1 MFQKVL
7 IANRGEIAC
16 RIASTLHELGIR
28 SVAVY
33 SEADRGALH
42 TRLTDEAW
50 PIGPAEPRA
59 SYLNIEALLEAAKKS
74 GAQAVHPGYGFLAE
88 NATFAE
94 AVERAGLTF
103 IGPTADQI
111 RAMGDKR
118 AARTLAE
125 KAKVPVVPG
134 AEGDDPKSLT
144 KAAAAIGYPVM
155 VKAALGGGGKG
166 MRAVHDAA
174 DLAEA
179 LDSARRVATS
189 AFGDGTV
196 YLEKQ
201 IERPRHVEVQV
212 LGDGNGNAVHL
223 FERECSLQRR
233 HQKVIEESPS
243 PAVDDTLRERL
254 TFAAVALAQAVKYR
268 GAGTIEFLVDG
279 RNFYF
284 LEMNTR
290 LQVEHP
296 VTELVT
302 GFDLVRAQ
310 IVVAAEGRLPWT
322 QHEVRLNGHAIEAR
336 VYAEDPAR
344 GFLPQSGT
352 LARLRW
358 PHGAFLRVDR
368 GEDHRARTRPR
379 ARAHPADRR
388 ARRHARPRRG
398 HEPAV
403 PARAGARSRRAE
415 RRVRHRMD
423 RARVPG
429 RLRSDRAGAG
439 ARAGGG
445 RRRARRTARPRDS
458 RTAGRQR
465 QRRRRCAGRRSV
477 HHARGVASAGARL
490 MRARYR
496 DGSRS
501 RAVEVTP
508 EGGGAYRVTID
519 DASLTLSAEA
529 LDDGRMRITGP
540 DGVTVVEVTAVGSQR
555 FVRLGAMDFVL
566 EREAGGR
573 KRDGA
578 GSAGT
583 LEAPMPGV
591 VTRVL
596 VKAGDAVEKGQP
608 LIAIEA
614 MKMEHVIRAPR
625 AGRVAKVAAAQ
636 GEMVKGGVAL
646 VEMEDA

>member
-42 TRLTDEAW
+42 TRLADEAW

-88 NATFAE
+88 NAAFAE

-134 AEGDDPKSLT
+134 AEGDDPKALA
-144 KAAAAIGYPVM
+144 KAAAAMGYPVM

-166 MRAVHDAA
+166 MRAVHDPA

-196 YLEKQ
+196 YLEKR

-212 LGDGNGNAVHL
+212 LGDGKGDAIHL

-243 PAVDDTLRERL
+243 PGVDDALRERL

-279 RNFYF
+279 RNFFF

-310 IVVAAEGRLPWT
+310 IVVAAEGRLPWA

-352 LARLRW
+352 LVRLRW
-358 PHGAFLRVDR
+358 PHGAFVRVDR
-368 GEDHRARTRPR
+368 G
-379 ARAHPADRR
+379 
-388 ARRHARPRRG
+388 
-398 HEPAV
+398 
-403 PARAGARSRRAE
+403 
-415 RRVRHRMD
+415 
-423 RARVPG
+423 
-429 RLRSDRAGAG
+429 
-439 ARAGGG
+439 
-445 RRRARRTARPRDS
+445 
-458 RTAGRQR
+458 
-465 QRRRRCAGRRSV
+465 
-477 HHARGVASAGARL
+477 
-490 MRARYR
+490 
-496 DGSRS
+496 
-501 RAVEVTP
+501 VE
-508 EGGGAYRVTID
+508 
-519 DASLTLSAEA
+519 
-529 LDDGRMRITGP
+529 
-540 DGVTVVEVTAVGSQR
+540 
-555 FVRLGAMDFVL
+555 
-566 EREAGGR
+566 
-573 KRDGA
+573 
-578 GSAGT
+578 
-583 LEAPMPGV
+583 
-591 VTRVL
+591 
-596 VKAGDAVEKGQP
+596 AGDAVTVHYDPMLAKI
-608 LIAIEA
+608 IAHGPERAIALTRLTGALDDTRAHGVVTNLPFLRALVRDPAVRSGAFDTEWIEREFLA
-614 MKMEHVIRAPR
+614 GFEALAQAP
-625 AGRVAKVAAAQ
+625 APELAVAAAALAELL
-636 GEMVKGGVAL
+636 GLVTPARPGVNGNAAEGAPASDPFTTL
-646 VEMEDA
+646 GAWRLPGLG